1 MIETLATARA
11 PARITIVGTTG
22 SGKSAL
28 ARRAA
33 ARLDYALIDLD
44 DHYWLP
50 GWQLR
55 PAAEF
60 RARVDV
66 LTECPYW
73 VLAGNY
79 TAARDIVWRRA
90 DMIVWLDYGPVET
103 FRRLLVRSVRRA
115 HSGEAICN
123 GNVERWHKL
132 ITSDSILLWFFR
144 TYWRNRKR
152 YGAIFEAPGEWR
164 DKELVTIRRPPE
176 AAAWLAALGAGP
188 SNQ

>member
-1 MIETLATARA
+1 MVDTFAAAGA

-33 ARLDYALIDLD
+33 ARSGHALIDLD

-60 RARVDV
+60 RARVDA
-66 LTECPYW
+66 LTQAPRW

-79 TAARDIVWRRA
+79 TAVRDVVWKRA

-103 FRRLLVRSVRRA
+103 FRRLLLRSVRRA
-115 HSGEAICN
+115 HTGEAICN

-132 ITSDSILLWFFR
+132 VTPDSILLWFFR
-144 TYWRNRKR
+144 SYWRNRRR
-152 YGAIFEAPGEWR
+152 YGAIFETPGEWR
-164 DKELVTIRRPPE
+164 DKALLRIRRPPE
-176 AAAWLAALGAGP
+176 AEAWLAGFGAAP
-188 SNQ
+188 VDQ